1 MTLHVKIIRSK
12 IIAYCCPVYLT
23 KIFKGTSQFKYSIIS
38 LNNYKKILKN
48 HGYNWILP
56 LLFRINFPLEIK
68 SLPRESMLII
78 KVFGIDSATHS
89 ANLLAWTCLPLFPKE

>member
-1 MTLHVKIIRSK
+1 MSKLSEVKLLLIE
-12 IIAYCCPVYLT
+12 YCCLVYLT
-23 KIFKGTSQFKYSIIS
+23 KKFKGTSQFKYSIIS
-38 LNNYKKILKN
+38 PNNYKKILKN